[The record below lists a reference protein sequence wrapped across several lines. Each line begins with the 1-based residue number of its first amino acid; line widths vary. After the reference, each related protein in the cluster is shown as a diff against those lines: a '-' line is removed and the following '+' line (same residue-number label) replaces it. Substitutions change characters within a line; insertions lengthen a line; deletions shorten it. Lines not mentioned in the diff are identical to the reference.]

1 MRHAFP
7 HSLATR
13 ASRALPILAAP
24 ALVALASCF
33 TGCSSE
39 GTAPTPTPPDES
51 DSTEITTA
59 ANYIT
64 TDSNLIVE
72 SYPVAAE
79 DDIEICWNEISV
91 DIQGHA
97 VDPDADINMVSFVRV
112 KSGDTEEVAELLNT
126 GELGDEHLDG
136 NWEFKPDAGEDC
148 APLSKF
154 QSLGDQS
161 FLDPEQYFQ
170 VDEDMTYLLIFAS
183 GSKPGFGARTMIF
196 IEPTAGSSETEVS
209 APADTSGN
217 LTFDVDLSSPDKL
230 KMPAEGPW
238 KITWPSITTD
248 NHGNDLIKNAID
260 RVLIGFYEDQEVADL
275 EAGFLDLD
283 QKTEAAGGPTRSW
296 ELKVPKGTTAILDDA
311 VGRNGE
317 GAFTG
322 FETDK
327 DGTWLIGAFCGEC
340 RNPAP
345 VIVTILDPQ

>member
-13 ASRALPILAAP
+13 ASRALLPLSVP
-24 ALVALASCF
+24 ALVVLATCF
-33 TGCSSE
+33 AGCSDG
-39 GTAPTPTPPDES
+39 GTAAPPTPPPENDAV
-51 DSTEITTA
+51 EITESS
-59 ANYIT
+59 NYIT
-64 TDSNLIVE
+64 TDSKLIVDTFE
-72 SYPVAAE
+72 VAAE
-79 DDIEICWNEISV
+79 DDIEVCWNEIAV

-97 VDPDADINMVSFVRV
+97 VDPETDINMVSFVRV
-112 KSGDTEEVAELLNT
+112 KSGDEAEVAELLNT

-136 NWEFKPDAGEDC
+136 NWEFKPDGEDC
-148 APLSKF
+148 APLSEF

-170 VDEDMTYLLIFAS
+170 VDDDMTYLLIFAS

-196 IEPTAGSSETEVS
+196 IEPTTGSSETEVS

-217 LTFDVDLSSPDKL
+217 LTFDVDLSSPDAL
-230 KMPAEGPW
+230 EMPAEGPW
-238 KITWPSITTD
+238 KIDWTAIEND
-248 NHGNDLIKNAID
+248 NHGNPLIKNAID
-260 RVLIGFYEDQEVADL
+260 RVLIGFYEGKDVADL
-275 EAGFLDLD
+275 EEGFLDLD
-283 QKTEAAGGPTRSW
+283 QKTAAAGGPTRSW
-296 ELKVPKGTTAILDDA
+296 ELKVAKGTTAILDDA
-311 VGRNGE
+311 TGRNGE